1 MISIVAACDMKM
13 GIGLN
18 GNLLFSVK
26 EDMKRFK
33 ELTEGKLCIQ
43 GRKTYESIIKLN
55 AKPLSNRTN
64 VVLTKDKTY
73 KALPGTFV
81 YHSIDEVLKLIN
93 GQSNHG
99 DEVMIIG
106 GSEIYKQFLNHAD
119 NVYLT
124 MFHDVSEADSYFPS
138 LDDNWLRNSSE
149 HHYRGKVRPIGY
161 SFIHYKNTNNT

>member
-1 MISIVAACDMKM
+1 MNM

-18 GNLLFSVK
+18 NNLLFSVK

-43 GRKTYESIIKLN
+43 GRKTYESIIKIN
-55 AKPLSNRTN
+55 GKPLSNRTN

-93 GQSNHG
+93 GQANHE

-149 HHYRGKVRPIGY
+149 HHYRDKVRPIGY
-161 SFIHYKNTNNT
+161 SFIHYKNTNNI

>member
-1 MISIVAACDMKM
+1 MISIVAACDMHM

-18 GNLLFSVK
+18 GNLLYSVK

-43 GRKTYESIIKLN
+43 GRKTYESIIKIN
-55 AKPLSNRTN
+55 GKPLSNRIN

-93 GQSNHG
+93 GQANHG

-149 HHYRGKVRPIGY
+149 HHYRDKVRPIGY
-161 SFIHYKNTNNT
+161 SFIHYKNTNNI

>member
-1 MISIVAACDMKM
+1 M

-18 GNLLFSVK
+18 GKLLFSLK

-33 ELTEGKLCIQ
+33 NLTEGKICIQ
-43 GRKTYESIIKLN
+43 GRKTYESIIELN
-55 AKPLSNRTN
+55 GNPLSNRTN
-64 VVLTKDKTY
+64 IVLTKDKTY

-93 GQSNHG
+93 GQANHG

-149 HHYRGKVRPIGY
+149 HHYRDKVRPIGY
-161 SFIHYKNTNNT
+161 SFIHYKNTNNI

>member
-1 MISIVAACDMKM
+1 MNM

-18 GNLLFSVK
+18 NNLLFSVK

-43 GRKTYESIIKLN
+43 GRKTYESIIKIN
-55 AKPLSNRTN
+55 GKPLSNRTN

-73 KALPGTFV
+73 KVLPGTFV

-93 GQSNHG
+93 GQANHG

-124 MFHDVSEADSYFPS
+124 MFHDVSQADSYFPS

-149 HHYRGKVRPIGY
+149 HHYRDKVRPIGY
-161 SFIHYKNTNNT
+161 SFIHYKNTNNI